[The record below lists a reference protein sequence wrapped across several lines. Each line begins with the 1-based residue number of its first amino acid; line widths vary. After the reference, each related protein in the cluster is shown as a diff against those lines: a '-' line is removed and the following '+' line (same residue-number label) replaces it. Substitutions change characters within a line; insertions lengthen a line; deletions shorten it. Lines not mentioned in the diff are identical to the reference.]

1 MMHCGWTVVISEET
15 GKEYKVQRKSIL
27 ERKSSEEGR

>member
-1 MMHCGWTVVISEET
+1 VVGMTYRGWTVVMSEET

-27 ERKSSEEGR
+27 ERK